1 MIVHKKD
8 GDLYRPPIASHID
21 TEGVRRE
28 EGREVG
34 GVWFFLETLRRR
46 A

>member
-8 GDLYRPPIASHID
+8 GDLYRPPITSHID

-28 EGREVG
+28 EGKEVG
-34 GVWFFLETLRRR
+34 GGYGFFGN
-46 A
+46 AP